1 MANEDHLAYGDY
13 HQEDEPQER
22 GIIGDTF
29 RKLRGNQSDR
39 MFPSILGKVHR
50 KVHEFGTEVAG
61 KIGGEET
68 HSHTHIDANCTDGSH
83 DSPHRYASFAAERDR
98 NDVKWYVDGCGYMWA
113 VSVAIEQARE
123 SIWILDWWLS
133 PELYLRRPPSRNEQY
148 RIDRMLQAAAQR
160 GVKVNIIVYKEVSQ
174 ALTLHTK
181 HALEALHP
189 NISVF
194 RHPDHLPDAQSL
206 QSSFMSSLQNL
217 SLTAATASK
226 LPADALKAIYGMNE
240 DVILYWAH
248 HEKLCLVDGEI
259 TFMGGLDL
267 CYGRWDTNSHPIA
280 DAHPGNLDDIV
291 FPGQDFNNARI
302 MDFNDVSNWENNK
315 LDRTQSSRMGWSD
328 ISISLRGP
336 VVEDLQAHFVERWNF
351 IYNEKYDVRKDSRYS
366 RLTIRQSTEGMSL
379 LQQSQPDNSSFYGNQ
394 STAYD
399 HSQTSPPYSS
409 YQSGSAEQ
417 MYFPPPPVTGR
428 GAQGQYMNSNARG
441 AFDESED
448 PIQSRLHRKHQFE
461 RDTAARIM
469 NRVENKFHRVENQL
483 FDETNAFDGSGAP
496 HAAAGVSC
504 QLLRSCT
511 KWSHGIATEHSIAN
525 AYIEIIN
532 NSQHFVYIENQF
544 FITATCNDQKPVVN
558 KIGAALVGRI
568 LRAARAGEK
577 YKVIVL
583 MPAVPAFAGDLK
595 DESSLGTRAIM
606 EFQYNSINRG
616 GHSIM
621 ESVAAE
627 GFNPTEYIRFYNLRN
642 YDRLN
647 VSASMREAEQASGV
661 DYEHARREHDDMVD
675 PAGYH
680 AQQGAGSS
688 GEPTAAEGYQ
698 RAAQAIAPR
707 RGLGSGRWDSVSE
720 CYMLGGRDIRE
731 VPWENGNVAEID
743 AFVSEELYIHSKV
756 LIADD
761 RTVICGSANLND
773 RSQLGYH
780 DSEIA
785 VVIEDSATLDSRMNG
800 QPFRASKFAATL
812 RRQLFRKHLGLIP
825 PQNMEQAEQ
834 NSLPVG
840 VPNMYDFGSAEDEV
854 VMDPLSD
861 RLWNFWNGRA
871 RQNTDAFGRI
881 FHPVPHDSVR
891 NWKDYDIFYGS
902 YFHESGPEA
911 GDKGGVKK
919 AAKYRWGHVV
929 AENFAP
935 GEQGL
940 REMKDL
946 LTTIKGTVVEMPLLF
961 LIEEDIAKEGLGL
974 NAFTEEIYT

>member
-1 MANEDHLAYGDY
+1 MD
-13 HQEDEPQER
+13 
-22 GIIGDTF
+22 F
-29 RKLRGNQSDR
+29 SD
-39 MFPSILGKVHR
+39 
-50 KVHEFGTEVAG
+50 
-61 KIGGEET
+61 
-68 HSHTHIDANCTDGSH
+68 
-83 DSPHRYASFAAERDR
+83 
-98 NDVKWYVDGCGYMWA
+98 
-113 VSVAIEQARE
+113 
-123 SIWILDWWLS
+123 
-133 PELYLRRPPSRNEQY
+133 
-148 RIDRMLQAAAQR
+148 
-160 GVKVNIIVYKEVSQ
+160 VSQ
-174 ALTLHTK
+174 
-181 HALEALHP
+181 
-189 NISVF
+189 
-194 RHPDHLPDAQSL
+194 
-206 QSSFMSSLQNL
+206 
-217 SLTAATASK
+217 
-226 LPADALKAIYGMNE
+226 
-240 DVILYWAH
+240 
-248 HEKLCLVDGEI
+248 
-259 TFMGGLDL
+259 
-267 CYGRWDTNSHPIA
+267 
-280 DAHPGNLDDIV
+280 
-291 FPGQDFNNARI
+291 
-302 MDFNDVSNWENNK
+302 WESNK

-328 ISISLRGP
+328 ISISLHGP

-366 RLTIRQSTEGMSL
+366 RLTIRQSTMGLGE
-379 LQQSQPDNSSFYGNQ
+379 QPQSQPGSSSSYGNQ
-394 STAYD
+394 PTTYGQ
-399 HSQTSPPYSS
+399 SQTTAPYVS
-409 YQSGSAEQ
+409 YQSGNADQ
-417 MYFPPPPVTGR
+417 MYFPPPPVTDR
-428 GAQGQYMNSNARG
+428 GIQGQYMNSDARG
-441 AFDESED
+441 EFNEYEEPVES
-448 PIQSRLHRKHQFE
+448 RHHRIHQFE
-461 RDTAARIM
+461 RDTAAGIR
-469 NRVENKFHRVENQL
+469 NRMENKIHRVEDQL
-483 FDETNAFDGSGAP
+483 FDGNSVFDGSSAP
-496 HAAAGVSC
+496 NSATGVSC

-511 KWSHGIATEHSIAN
+511 KWSHGVATEHSIAN

-532 NSQHFVYIENQF
+532 NSRYFIYIENQF

-568 LRAARAGEK
+568 LRAAKAGEK

-595 DESSLGTRAIM
+595 DDSSLGTRAIM

-621 ESVAAE
+621 ESIAAE
-627 GFNPTEYIRFYNLRN
+627 GFDPTEYIRFYNLRN

-675 PAGYH
+675 TTGYH
-680 AQQGAGSS
+680 AQQGAALS
-688 GEPTAAEGYQ
+688 GEPTGAEDYQ
-698 RAAQAIAPR
+698 HAAQNIAPR

-720 CYMLGGRDIRE
+720 CYMLGRPDIRE
-731 VPWENGNVAEID
+731 IPWEDGNVPEID

-800 QPFRASKFAATL
+800 QPFQASKFAATL

-825 PQNMEQAEQ
+825 PQNMEQADQ

-840 VPNMYDFGSAEDEV
+840 IPNMYDFGSAEDEV

-891 NWKDYDIFYGS
+891 NWKDYDTFYGS
-902 YFHESGPEA
+902 YFHESGPETEGKEA
-911 GDKGGVKK
+911 VKK
-919 AAKYRWGHVV
+919 PAKYQWGHVV
-929 AENFAP
+929 AENFSP

-946 LTTIKGTVVEMPLLF
+946 LSTIKGTLVEMPLLF
-961 LIEEDIAKEGLGL
+961 LIEEDIAKEGMGL